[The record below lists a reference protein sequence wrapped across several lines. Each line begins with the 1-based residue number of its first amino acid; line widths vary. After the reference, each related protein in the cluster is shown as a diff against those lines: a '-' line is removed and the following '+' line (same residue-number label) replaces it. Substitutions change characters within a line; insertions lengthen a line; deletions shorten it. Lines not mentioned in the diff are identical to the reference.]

1 MLSIWCMC
9 AHSLSHVWLSV
20 IMDCSPPSFFVH
32 GIFQARILVWVAI
45 SYSRASSQPE
55 DQTTYLM
62 SPALA
67 DRFFTTV
74 PPEKPNK
81 SMAATYYCCYLS
93 WESSTWSPSEKSYS
107 FGTQMEYNLSDAFLD
122 FPKDNLGA
130 LPLSSPVRELQNT
143 TLYLPVCLYHSWDGQ
158 PPKSE
163 EQLHPRLRN
172 WYVVDTKHIDARW
185 MMYVYTVVFNELLKG
200 KEVLEFRIVL
210 PTISNTLPWASKTL
224 RKYLMHKCMNECF
237 LMEMSFVILHN
248 FMSLF
253 WLCWVFI
260 PVALSKGYPVV
271 VVWGLI
277 LTVVSSLGERG
288 LWGTRASVVVA
299 PGL

>member
-122 FPKDNLGA
+122 FPKDNLDPS
-130 LPLSSPVRELQNT
+130 LCIQLTSYIL
-143 TLYLPVCLYHSWDGQ
+143 LYHCVLSHNYSFISWTL
-158 PPKSE
+158 SV
-163 EQLHPRLRN
+163 LRECL
-172 WYVVDTKHIDARW
+172 VIRSVSIASHSTEHR
-185 MMYVYTVVFNELLKG
+185 
-200 KEVLEFRIVL
+200 
-210 PTISNTLPWASKTL
+210 PWH
-224 RKYLMHKCMNECF
+224 M
-237 LMEMSFVILHN
+237 
-248 FMSLF
+248 
-253 WLCWVFI
+253 
-260 PVALSKGYPVV
+260 VAMQ
-271 VVWGLI
+271 
-277 LTVVSSLGERG
+277 
-288 LWGTRASVVVA
+288 
-299 PGL
+299 